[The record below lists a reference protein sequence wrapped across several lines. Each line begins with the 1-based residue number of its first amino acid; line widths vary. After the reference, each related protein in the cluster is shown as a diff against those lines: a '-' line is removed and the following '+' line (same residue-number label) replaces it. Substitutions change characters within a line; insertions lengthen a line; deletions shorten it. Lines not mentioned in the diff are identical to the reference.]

1 MMKNGVV
8 ISDAGPIFSLA
19 VLENLNLLN
28 NFFDEIH
35 IPNAVW
41 EEISLDKST
50 VHFEQISNFF
60 KDKVVE
66 IEGKNHLT
74 FVMDYGESEAI
85 ILYQELEANFL
96 LIDDK
101 KARTYAENLGI
112 NCIGTLG
119 ILIKAKEKGF
129 IQNLNP
135 LFQKLLQNKRYYSI
149 NLLNSI
155 LLNFKEEKI

>member
-1 MMKNGVV
+1 MKNGIV

-19 VLENLNLLN
+19 VLQKLNLLN
-28 NFFDEIH
+28 EFFDDIH

-41 EEISLDKST
+41 EEISHNKT
-50 VHFEQISNFF
+50 TIHFKQISDFF
-60 KDKVVE
+60 KDKVVR

-85 ILYQELEANFL
+85 ILYQELVANFL

-119 ILIKAKEKGF
+119 ILIIAKEKG
-129 IQNLNP
+129 IIEKLKP
-135 LFQKLLQNKRYYSI
+135 LFQKLLNNKRFYSVK
-149 NLLNSI
+149 LLNSI
-155 LLNFKEEKI
+155 LVKFKEEEF

>member
-1 MMKNGVV
+1 MKSGIV

-19 VLENLNLLN
+19 VLQNLNLLN
-28 NFFDEIH
+28 RFFDEIH
-35 IPNAVW
+35 IPTAVW
-41 EEISLDKST
+41 EEISLDQST
-50 VHFEQISNFF
+50 IHFKQISDFF
-60 KDKVVE
+60 KDKVVK

-85 ILYQELEANFL
+85 ILYQELEADFL

-119 ILIKAKEKGF
+119 ILIKAKDKGF
-129 IQNLNP
+129 IENLRP
-135 LFQKLLQNKRYYSI
+135 LFQSLLNNKRYYSVK
-149 NLLNSI
+149 LLNS
-155 LLNFKEEKI
+155 LLLKFDEKEI